1 MKLQMGGAVVL
12 LSLACGHAH
21 AQRQHR
27 GRSAS
32 WVPVTVVPAESS
44 GSRPVRAAQARSS
57 PRRLPPESEISGRD
71 EVMAVLKGGALGDTR
86 GFSEHLRAFARQSF
100 EGVWL
105 TGLHIA
111 ARGQDVALEGRA
123 LRAEQVPGYLRRLNS
138 ESVMQGHPFSE
149 LLMQAPAA
157 DPGDKSGGRPS
168 YIEFRL
174 ATKPETPA
182 AKARRDERDLAESR
196 GRFNALKPRERTM
209 VLRGGGSL
217 DGWWCHDGDRQ

>member
-1 MKLQMGGAVVL
+1 MPQQINLFNGAFLDRRGRLTLKTALLGWLAVAL
-12 LSLACGHAH
+12 LSVAFAGYAAMRTRHLTQQERDLA
-21 AQRQHR
+21 
-27 GRSAS
+27 SK
-32 WVPVTVVPAESS
+32 VT
-44 GSRPVRAAQARSS
+44 AAQAEMQ
-57 PRRLPPESEISGRD
+57 RLAAQVGGRKQDPQIVAEIARLQSDIKGRD

-111 ARGQDVALEGRA
+111 ASGQDVALEGRA

-149 LLMQAPAA
+149 LLMQVPFP
-157 DPGDKSGGRPS
+157 DPGDKNGGRPP

-174 ATKPETPA
+174 ATKSVTPA
-182 AKARRDERDLAESR
+182 GIGAVR
-196 GRFNALKPRERTM
+196 
-209 VLRGGGSL
+209 
-217 DGWWCHDGDRQ
+217 

>member
-1 MKLQMGGAVVL
+1 MPQQINLFNPAFLDKRGPLSLKAALMGWLAVAL
-12 LSLACGHAH
+12 LSVALAGYAGMRNRQL
-21 AQRQHR
+21 AQQEREVAAKVKTAQVEMQR
-27 GRSAS
+27 LAGQVAARKQDPRISA
-32 WVPVTVVPAESS
+32 EI
-44 GSRPVRAAQARSS
+44 AR
-57 PRRLPPESEISGRD
+57 LESEVTGRD

-111 ARGQDVALEGRA
+111 TSGQDVAVEGRA

-149 LLMQAPAA
+149 LLMQAPAPE
-157 DPGDKSGGRPS
+157 PGDKSGARPP

-174 ATKPETPA
+174 ATKSEVPA
-182 AKARRDERDLAESR
+182 GKAAAR
-196 GRFNALKPRERTM
+196 
-209 VLRGGGSL
+209 
-217 DGWWCHDGDRQ
+217 

>member
-1 MKLQMGGAVVL
+1 MPQQINLFNPAFLDQRGSLSLKAVLTGWLAIAL
-12 LSLACGHAH
+12 LSAAFAGYAGMRNRQLAQQEREA
-21 AQRQHR
+21 A
-27 GRSAS
+27 AKA
-32 WVPVTVVPAESS
+32 T
-44 GSRPVRAAQARSS
+44 AAQVEIQRLAGQFAGRKQDPQVAAEIAR
-57 PRRLPPESEISGRD
+57 LESEITGRD

-111 ARGQDVALEGRA
+111 ASGQDVALEGRA

-157 DPGDKSGGRPS
+157 DPGDKSGTRPP

-174 ATKPETPA
+174 ATKSDTPA
-182 AKARRDERDLAESR
+182 TKAGAR
-196 GRFNALKPRERTM
+196 
-209 VLRGGGSL
+209 
-217 DGWWCHDGDRQ
+217 

>member
-1 MKLQMGGAVVL
+1 MPQQINLFNPAFLDKRGA
-12 LSLACGHAH
+12 LSLKTALMGWLAVALISVAFAGYAGMRNRQL
-21 AQRQHR
+21 AQQEREV
-27 GRSAS
+27 AAK
-32 WVPVTVVPAESS
+32 VT
-44 GSRPVRAAQARSS
+44 AAQAEMQ
-57 PRRLPPESEISGRD
+57 RLAGQVAGRKQDPQITAEIARLESEISGRD

-111 ARGQDVALEGRA
+111 ASGQDVAVEGRA

-149 LLMQAPAA
+149 LLMQAPAP
-157 DPGDKSGGRPS
+157 DPGDKSRGRPP

-174 ATKPETPA
+174 ATKSETPA
-182 AKARRDERDLAESR
+182 VKAAAR
-196 GRFNALKPRERTM
+196 
-209 VLRGGGSL
+209 
-217 DGWWCHDGDRQ
+217 

>member
-1 MKLQMGGAVVL
+1 MPQQVNLFNPAFLDKRGPLSLKAALMGWLAVAL
-12 LSLACGHAH
+12 LSFAFAGYAGMRNRQQAQQERELAAK
-21 AQRQHR
+21 
-27 GRSAS
+27 
-32 WVPVTVVPAESS
+32 VTVVQAEMQRLA
-44 GSRPVRAAQARSS
+44 GKVAGRKQDAQIAAEIAR
-57 PRRLPPESEISGRD
+57 LESEIRGRD

-149 LLMQAPAA
+149 LLMQAPVA
-157 DPGDKSGGRPS
+157 DPGDKSGGRPP

-174 ATKPETPA
+174 ATKSETPA
-182 AKARRDERDLAESR
+182 AKAVAR
-196 GRFNALKPRERTM
+196 
-209 VLRGGGSL
+209 
-217 DGWWCHDGDRQ
+217 

>member
-1 MKLQMGGAVVL
+1 MPQQINLFNPAFLDKRSPLSLKAALMGWLAVAL
-12 LSLACGHAH
+12 LSVAFAGYAGMRN
-21 AQRQHR
+21 RQLTQEER
-27 GRSAS
+27 EVAAK
-32 WVPVTVVPAESS
+32 VTV
-44 GSRPVRAAQARSS
+44 AQAEMQ
-57 PRRLPPESEISGRD
+57 RLAGQVAGRKQDPQIAAEILRLESEIEGRD
-71 EVMAVLKGGALGDTR
+71 EVMAVLKGGTLGDTR

-111 ARGQDVALEGRA
+111 ASGKDVALEGRA

-157 DPGDKSGGRPS
+157 DQGDKSGGRPP

-174 ATKPETPA
+174 ATKAETPA
-182 AKARRDERDLAESR
+182 ARAAAR
-196 GRFNALKPRERTM
+196 
-209 VLRGGGSL
+209 
-217 DGWWCHDGDRQ
+217 

>member
-1 MKLQMGGAVVL
+1 LTVPQQINLFNPAFLDQRGPLSLKTALMGWLAVAL
-12 LSLACGHAH
+12 LSVAFAGYAGMRNRQLAQQEREVA
-21 AQRQHR
+21 AKATAVQAEMQRLAGQVA
-27 GRSAS
+27 GRNQDPQIA
-32 WVPVTVVPAESS
+32 AEI
-44 GSRPVRAAQARSS
+44 AR
-57 PRRLPPESEISGRD
+57 LDSEIKGRD

-111 ARGQDVALEGRA
+111 TSGQDVAIEGRA

-149 LLMQAPAA
+149 LLMQAPA
-157 DPGDKSGGRPS
+157 PESGDKSGGRAP

-174 ATKPETPA
+174 ATKSETPA
-182 AKARRDERDLAESR
+182 VKAAAR
-196 GRFNALKPRERTM
+196 
-209 VLRGGGSL
+209 
-217 DGWWCHDGDRQ
+217 